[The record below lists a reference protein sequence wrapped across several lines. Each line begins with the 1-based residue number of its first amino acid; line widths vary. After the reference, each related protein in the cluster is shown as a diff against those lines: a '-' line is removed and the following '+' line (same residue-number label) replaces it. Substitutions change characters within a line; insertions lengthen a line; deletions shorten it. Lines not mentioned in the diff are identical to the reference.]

1 MILMDPMLPDVLPG
15 RTTKPVL
22 LLAADRKQWEA
33 NECGLW
39 SNLQGPRLAVSFQG
53 TEHVAFSDW
62 IWLTKCA
69 VQTGPM
75 GPQKTMSAIRD
86 YVAGF
91 LDTNLREEQA
101 NPLVA
106 GPSME
111 YPNAWVAAQ
120 PQLLCKKP

>member
-1 MILMDPMLPDVLPG
+1 MDPILPDVLPG
-15 RTTKPVL
+15 RTSKPVL
-22 LLAADRKQWEA
+22 LLAADRKQWAA

-62 IWLTKCA
+62 IWLTKGA

-75 GPQKTMSAIRD
+75 GPQRTMSAIRD

-91 LDTNLREEQA
+91 LDTNLHGEPA
-101 NPLVA
+101 DPLLG
-106 GPSME
+106 GPSIE
-111 YPNAWVAAQ
+111 YPDALIGAPQ
-120 PQLLCKKP
+120 QQLLCGKP